1 MSYHLPTTIEGVLE
15 ALDDIIADTQSRN
28 SPLGVFAYVY
38 RRTTAQI
45 KTAMEDGA
53 FEDAARMERLDVTF
67 ANLYIQAYREYR
79 AGEMPSQAWAIAFT
93 GEQDRLALIQ
103 HLLLGMNAHI
113 NLDLGVAAARI
124 MEGTDIEAL
133 GPDYHKVN
141 DILAGLTIEMQQ
153 RLGRVSPLLFLLDWI
168 GQRSDEKVANFS
180 IKVARE
186 QSWRIARELATLPPL
201 ERPARIER
209 VDTSVT
215 ELSSILKQ
223 PKSRLLRTVLGIIRR
238 FESSD
243 LQRVIEVLKSSAD
256 FQVREP

>member
-1 MSYHLPTTIEGVLE
+1 MG
-15 ALDDIIADTQSRN
+15 
-28 SPLGVFAYVY
+28 
-38 RRTTAQI
+38 
-45 KTAMEDGA
+45 
-53 FEDAARMERLDVTF
+53 
-67 ANLYIQAYREYR
+67 
-79 AGEMPSQAWAIAFT
+79 SQARARANAP
-93 GEQDRLALIQ
+93 LAET
-103 HLLLGMNAHI
+103 
-113 NLDLGVAAARI
+113 VRI
-124 MEGTDIEAL
+124 GTEEPVRESD
-133 GPDYHKVN
+133 GFV
-141 DILAGLTIEMQQ
+141 EMQQ